1 MTPIEASG
9 APEQGDKAQ
18 VEGGPGLPLR
28 GVARQARRG
37 RALRGARGV
46 VEPQAHGTVGHRGAF
61 LGGGA
66 PRRRSPTQRR
76 GRSAA
81 PDRGSSRSRGLTGWK
96 RRRKFDLSLVLGRGA
111 YTTFRDVTLASSL
124 YFLVFQFVKL
134 SS

>member
-1 MTPIEASG
+1 MRERLNREIKRRSRVVRGFPSEASPVRLAGAVRCEAREEWSSRRHMEPSGIEA
-9 APEQGDKAQ
+9 
-18 VEGGPGLPLR
+18 L
-28 GVARQARRG
+28 
-37 RALRGARGV
+37 
-46 VEPQAHGTVGHRGAF
+46 F
-61 LGGGA
+61 FWGGGA